1 MIVPITKAT
10 IKQYHVSSLHCV
22 IKAKQTTID
31 NIGKNGTQGA
41 LNSPSFGS
49 PKSLRSLITPKA
61 SKIRYASVTILT
73 NKARISKG
81 KTPEKNIV
89 TIPTNIVAFLG
100 TLLFGVN
107 SWNCSGKSPSQL
119 TL

>member
-1 MIVPITKAT
+1 MRNKLCPALCILLLCAGVFAAPPSDSRKMPSGKTLWTHSGTVELNTGEKQIWQKLPKKEITFT
-10 IKQYHVSSLHCV
+10 L
-22 IKAKQTTID
+22 
-31 NIGKNGTQGA
+31 
-41 LNSPSFGS
+41 PE
-49 PKSLRSLITPKA
+49 
-61 SKIRYASVTILT
+61 
-73 NKARISKG
+73 ISKG